1 MLRRHEHA
9 KHRQTEVS
17 LEQSSFLT
25 SALAAEILQS
35 LIGLEQRVTAQ
46 TRAIQALKSRAL
58 ASPPTRPLLDE
69 VRMHW
74 IEAQTTLAAL
84 TVFWCNDG
92 SVAMRMKEDLKS
104 RLLEEIE
111 DMRVLTNAPIGP
123 VTCKV
128 IEI

>member
-1 MLRRHEHA
+1 
-9 KHRQTEVS
+9 
-17 LEQSSFLT
+17 
-25 SALAAEILQS
+25 
-35 LIGLEQRVTAQ
+35 
-46 TRAIQALKSRAL
+46 
-58 ASPPTRPLLDE
+58 
-69 VRMHW
+69 MHW

-128 IEI
+128 IEIEKLSENLECEHTAHHN